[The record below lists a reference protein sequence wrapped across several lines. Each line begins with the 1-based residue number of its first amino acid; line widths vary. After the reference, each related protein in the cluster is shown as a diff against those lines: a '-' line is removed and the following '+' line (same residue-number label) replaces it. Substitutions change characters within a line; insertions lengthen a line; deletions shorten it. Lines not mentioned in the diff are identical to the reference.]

1 MSKKKFGPAWCYAVG
16 SIAAVP
22 LVVAGLLLAAGLM
35 LLVWPFVP
43 LLCYLQ
49 RREELAGEEE
59 LP

>member
-1 MSKKKFGPAWCYAVG
+1 
-16 SIAAVP
+16 
-22 LVVAGLLLAAGLM
+22 LM